1 MVIPTIH
8 SIFSTRIYF
17 ITISRLKFAKF
28 LEYFKNKPQAEILK
42 SPGDIFVSSKAVNL
56 IQLYV
61 FNLFHSLKGK
71 TRQEVKEKAA
81 LTTIETPQYIYSK
94 TEMSQDV
101 I

>member
-1 MVIPTIH
+1 MC
-8 SIFSTRIYF
+8 
-17 ITISRLKFAKF
+17 
-28 LEYFKNKPQAEILK
+28 
-42 SPGDIFVSSKAVNL
+42 SKAVNL